1 MRARQWFT
9 ARLKPCPDE
18 SKSCHTDSESPGLLK
33 KQLIL
38 SAFEQSGGSITET
51 AKLLG
56 LNPNYLHRLIRN
68 LDLRLALRKDAKV

>member
-1 MRARQWFT
+1 LPET
-9 ARLKPCPDE
+9 LLE
-18 SKSCHTDSESPGLLK
+18 GSPTSTVASASYHHAVRSLK

-38 SAFEQSGGSITET
+38 SAFEQGGGSITE
-51 AKLLG
+51 AARLLG